1 MKDQG
6 QTQEFQWQLCNICSV
21 FYNCTSQHYSDH
33 PTIQIMWQLFTY
45 LNSHDLLCPSQSAH
59 CPCHS
64 TEMDPLR
71 MTNNILLALDTC
83 DVSVLPFLTC
93 LSVLLSVLL
102 TTIFSSTDFNFS
114 ITRAFL
120 ALFFHGLSLTSLVD
134 SDCDR

>member
-1 MKDQG
+1 
-6 QTQEFQWQLCNICSV
+6 
-21 FYNCTSQHYSDH
+21 
-33 PTIQIMWQLFTY
+33 
-45 LNSHDLLCPSQSAH
+45 
-59 CPCHS
+59 
-64 TEMDPLR
+64 